1 MFSSSRKLLSFSVL
15 ACSLALGATAA
26 TAADSPYNT
35 DALAAQTED
44 LFAGVVTV
52 TGVPLIKDGQY
63 LSNGLGSGWIVRN
76 PVDPTDKAYYVI
88 TNNHVAGN
96 KAFISVELCDSTG
109 AQMTATYLGSAPVYD
124 VAVLKINTP
133 VAGIRPFTFG
143 SDAHLKRGY
152 ATVTLGAPNALKCS
166 ASYGRIT
173 GFNRVF
179 PREAGLKISGPH
191 GDIQTDAAINHGNSG
206 GPLVSLI
213 GGKPV
218 VIGMNTYIVPNT
230 NNLGFAIPAE
240 LAKRVMTEIL
250 TRGAPMRGLI
260 GAVVLDY
267 KQPDLLKLQG
277 VPAAIAD
284 AGEYGVQ
291 LGDITPGGI
300 AEAAGLKS
308 GDVILRLNGA
318 VAHNGHQL
326 IAMISS
332 LTTKQPATLL
342 VQRGARQL
350 TLRITPK
357 AVAVPAKRPA
367 AEPYTGSYGF
377 DLYTPTDPQA
387 EATAEELLEKIKRAR
402 GNYVRL
408 NRDGSTKPT
417 TDKSKDADTIM
428 QTYAKTIKTNSFLV
442 VGKVYNMGPAHRAY
456 IEPGLVIVGIQR
468 VGEDTVIRHFAD
480 AETLQK
486 AIELSHGPL
495 VLEVYSTAQLLLK
508 KPDETPQTFR
518 LAIQP

>member
-1 MFSSSRKLLSFSVL
+1 MFSSSRRLLAFGVL

-26 TAADSPYNT
+26 TAADSSYNT
-35 DALAAQTED
+35 DALAAQTEN

-63 LSNGLGSGWIVRN
+63 LPNGLGSGWIVRN

-96 KAFISVELCDSTG
+96 KAFPRVELCNSTG
-109 AQMTATYLGSAPVYD
+109 ARMNATFLGSAPIYD
-124 VAVLKINTP
+124 VAILKIDNP

-143 SDAHLKRGY
+143 SDAHLKHGY
-152 ATVTLGAPNALKCS
+152 ATAILGAPKGLKCS
-166 ASYGRIT
+166 SSYGRIT
-173 GFNRVF
+173 GFNRGF
-179 PREAGLKISGPH
+179 SNDHWFKISGPH
-191 GDIQTDAAINHGNSG
+191 GDIQTDAASNPGNSG

-218 VIGMNTYIVPNT
+218 VIGMNTYVLNNT
-230 NNLGFAIPAE
+230 DNLAFSVPAE
-240 LAKRVMTEIL
+240 LAKRVMIEIL
-250 TRGAPMRGLI
+250 TRGKPMRGSI

-267 KQPDLLKLQG
+267 KQADLLKVQG

-291 LGDITPGGI
+291 LGDIAPGGA
-300 AEAAGLKS
+300 AEAAGLKA
-308 GDVILRLNGA
+308 GDIVLRLNGEA
-318 VAHNGHQL
+318 VHSDLQFT
-326 IAMISS
+326 AMISS
-332 LTTKQPATLL
+332 LTAKKAATLL
-342 VQRGARQL
+342 VQRGAKQL
-350 TLRITPK
+350 TLRVTPK
-357 AVAVPAKRPA
+357 VTAVPAKRPA

-387 EATAEELLEKIKRAR
+387 EATAEELRQRIQRVRGGRLVPWPKDEKPKA
-402 GNYVRL
+402 
-408 NRDGSTKPT
+408 DKP
-417 TDKSKDADTIM
+417 KDADTMM
-428 QTYAKTIKTNSFLV
+428 QTYAKAIKTNSFLV

-456 IEPGLVIVGIQR
+456 IEPGFVIVGIQR
-468 VGEDTVIRHFAD
+468 IGEDTAIRHFAD

-495 VLEVYSTAQLLLK
+495 VIEVYSTTQLLTK
-508 KPDETPQTFR
+508 KPDDTLKTFR
-518 LAIQP
+518 LVIQP